1 MYTNNKIYGM
11 PNTFGNF
18 FENVLNNGIK
28 VWNDEQ
34 RHDDKN
40 GRVPVNIQETDKS
53 FDLSVVAPGVKKEDI
68 KINID
73 KNVLTISYEHKE
85 EMKEQTSKTLRTEF
99 RQRSFKRSF
108 TLNEKIETAGINAR
122 YNDGI
127 LHVSL
132 PKKET
137 TEQPVQQISVA

>member
-1 MYTNNKIYGM
+1 MYTNNKFYSV

-18 FENVLNNGIK
+18 IEDVFQNGIK
-28 VWNDEQ
+28 AWNNEP
-34 RHDDKN
+34 RHEDKN

-53 FDLSVVAPGVKKEDI
+53 FELNVVAPGVKKEDI

-108 TLNEKIETAGINAR
+108 TLNEKIETTGISAR
-122 YNDGI
+122 YTDGI
-127 LHVSL
+127 LYVSL

>member
-1 MYTNNKIYGM
+1 M
-11 PNTFGNF
+11 PQTFGNF
-18 FENVLNNGIK
+18 IEDVFQNGIK
-28 VWNDEQ
+28 TWNNDM
-34 RHDDKN
+34 RHDEKN
-40 GRVPVNIQETDKS
+40 GRVPVNIQETDKN
-53 FDLSVVAPGVKKEDI
+53 FELSVVAPGVKKEDI
-68 KINID
+68 KINVE

-85 EMKEQTSKTLRTEF
+85 EMKEQTSKSLRTEF

-108 TLNEKIETAGINAR
+108 TLNEKIDTTGINAR